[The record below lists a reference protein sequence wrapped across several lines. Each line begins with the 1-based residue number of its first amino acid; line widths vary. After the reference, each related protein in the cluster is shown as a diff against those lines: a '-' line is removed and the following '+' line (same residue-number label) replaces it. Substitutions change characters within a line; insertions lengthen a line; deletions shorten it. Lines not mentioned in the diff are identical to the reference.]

1 MISSYQVP
9 TITSGVRDD
18 SMIVRSFNRRRP
30 IIKPTLNDDE
40 YHALMETESLYAP
53 SAFIRLLTTY
63 FRPVSGAGLHVGH
76 GQYFDFDHISSRLL
90 GVAGLNSSYA
100 SQVYGGG
107 KGLDLH
113 DMYVP
118 SMGE

>member
-18 SMIVRSFNRRRP
+18 SMIVRTFNRRRP

-76 GQYFDFDHISSRLL
+76 GQYFDFDGSSVLS
-90 GVAGLNSSYA
+90 V
-100 SQVYGGG
+100 GGG
-107 KGLDLH
+107 
-113 DMYVP
+113 V
-118 SMGE
+118 